1 MPGDPNECREH
12 ARRCL
17 ALASEITNPVLKESL
32 LDTARRWTRLATD
45 LETVR
50 RLIDEWGS
58 EAPKKAG

>member
-58 EAPKKAG
+58 ESPKKAG